1 MQSWHHR
8 VNSPSMMILA
18 VCLTIVSK
26 QGLGRTLRVRAGG
39 LCAAPTG
46 ETNATVGTAV
56 TLTPH
61 SHVAPI
67 YTPLTQKHKHH
78 DVKLITLPLAS

>member
-1 MQSWHHR
+1 M
-8 VNSPSMMILA
+8 
-18 VCLTIVSK
+18 CLTVVSK

-39 LCAAPTG
+39 LRAAPAG

-67 YTPLTQKHKHH
+67 NTPLPPQKHSNL
-78 DVKLITLPLAS
+78 DVQ